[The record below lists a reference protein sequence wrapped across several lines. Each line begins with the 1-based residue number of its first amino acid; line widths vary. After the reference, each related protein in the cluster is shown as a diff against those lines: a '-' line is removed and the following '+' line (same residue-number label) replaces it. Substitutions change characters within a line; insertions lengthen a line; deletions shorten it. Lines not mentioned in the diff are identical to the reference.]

1 MLKLTCKSTAPRIL
15 WGQTSICNYHTIAYS
30 FYHRSLFD
38 SIETATFIVACRK
51 WPTRFMVRYLVHGP
65 DQGHALRLLSL
76 CLCPVGSS
84 DGPAHWTLFRSSRSC
99 ATTWPRLRL
108 HLQMRQRQQKQ
119 RYLVQRTW
127 TMKEIRLHARI
138 NRILAGKKSAVRK

>member
-1 MLKLTCKSTAPRIL
+1 MLKLTCKPTAGVKRQSATITL
-15 WGQTSICNYHTIAYS
+15 SLTLSITP
-30 FYHRSLFD
+30 FD

-65 DQGHALRLLSL
+65 GQGHALRLLSF

-84 DGPAHWTLFRSSRSC
+84 DGPAHWTLFRSNRSC
-99 ATTWPRLRL
+99 ATTWPCLRL
-108 HLQMRQRQQKQ
+108 HPHMRQQQKP

-127 TMKEIRLHARI
+127 TMKEIAKHARI